1 MVLKIILFLIMCG
14 IIFAIL
20 FFLMNWIRT
29 VQFRETAQSSDHC
42 KFYMG
47 EEKQIGRILHRSG
60 DQVELEYYDEDTS
73 LIRRNFHINE
83 IYPIW

>member
-1 MVLKIILFLIMCG
+1 MALDIILFLIMCG
-14 IIFAIL
+14 IIFAIA
-20 FFLMNWIRT
+20 FFGMNFIRT
-29 VQFRETAQSSDHC
+29 NQFRETAQSSAHC

-47 EEKQIGRILHRSG
+47 EEKQIARILNRTG

-73 LIRRNFHINE
+73 LIRRNYHISD